1 MALDAADLAELGKM
15 IAAAVA
21 PIAANVSP
29 EALAKA
35 VTPIIEAQNKAAGFL
50 TAADVAARETA
61 AAEKVKADAKVEADR
76 IAAEKATGDDKSK
89 GKVDSA
95 VVALQAQLAALT
107 AKNAE
112 NEAAVKAAN
121 DAARTNALHGAAR
134 DALVKAGI
142 PADRVAF
149 AMSHLK
155 EQGVLT
161 YEGDVPGWK
170 GVDPKTNVPGV
181 LPMESAAVAWTQAD
195 GKLFL
200 PPVGAQGSGDGPGVR
215 SGSRVT
221 VASDIRDANG
231 ALNADRAADKFLSA
245 LGG

>member
-1 MALDAADLAELGKM
+1 MALEAADLAEIGKL

-29 EALAKA
+29 EALAKT
-35 VTPIIEAQNKAAGFL
+35 VTPIIEAQNKAAGVV
-50 TAADVAARETA
+50 TAAELAAREA
-61 AAEKVKADAKVEADR
+61 AAEKVKADAKAETDR
-76 IAAEKATGDDKSK
+76 IAAEKAAGEGK
-89 GKVDSA
+89 GKDKVDPA
-95 VVALQAQLAALT
+95 VAQLQAQLAALT

-155 EQGVLT
+155 EQGVLA

-200 PPVGAQGSGDGPGVR
+200 PPVGTQGSGDGPGVR
-215 SGSRVT
+215 SGPRVT
-221 VASDIRDANG
+221 VANDIRDASG